1 MRIVV
6 IGIGN
11 PLMGDDGFG
20 VEVVEKLKGK
30 VPNCVELYKC
40 EALSFQVLNII
51 ENSDAT
57 IIVDVIKSNGNPGDI
72 YVFDFEEV
80 NRNYNRITSL
90 HDLDIVKII
99 EVGRFVY
106 NLPKKIVIVGVEP
119 EKVEFGIGLSEPV
132 RKAIPKVVDIIVN
145 LIYEL
150 MKTMLKFDDCN
161 YPP

>member
-30 VPNCVELYKC
+30 VPNFVELYKY
-40 EALSFQVLNII
+40 EVLNFQVLNVI
-51 ENSDAT
+51 ENSDVA
-57 IIVDVIKSNGNPGDI
+57 IIIDVIKSNGNPGDI
-72 YVFDFEEV
+72 YVVDFKEL
-80 NRNYNRITSL
+80 NRRYGRITSL

-106 NLPKKIVIVGVEP
+106 NLPEKIVIVGVEP
-119 EKVEFGIGLSEPV
+119 ERIEFGIGLSEPV
-132 RKAIPKVVDIIVN
+132 RKVIPKVIDLIIN
-145 LIYEL
+145 LIYKL
-150 MKTMLKFDDCN
+150 NSNK
-161 YPP
+161 

>member
-30 VPNCVELYKC
+30 VPNFVELYKY
-40 EALSFQVLNII
+40 EVLNFQVLNVI
-51 ENSDAT
+51 ENSDVT
-57 IIVDVIKSNGNPGDI
+57 IIIDVIKSNGNPGDI
-72 YVFDFEEV
+72 YVVDFKEL
-80 NRNYNRITSL
+80 NRRYGRITSL

-106 NLPKKIVIVGVEP
+106 NLPEKIVIVGVEP
-119 EKVEFGIGLSEPV
+119 ERIEFGIGLSEPV
-132 RKAIPKVVDIIVN
+132 RKVIPKVIDLIIN
-145 LIYEL
+145 LIYKL
-150 MKTMLKFDDCN
+150 NSNK
-161 YPP
+161 